1 MPRKKTA
8 VRKSTS
14 RPITRSELE
23 LVPQK
28 IAPLV
33 LKIRGENVL
42 LDSDL
47 AELYGVATKD
57 LNRAVKRNAKRFPKD
72 FMFQLTEQE
81 WNNLKCQFG
90 TSSSEDIENQDE
102 TGLRRQIFT
111 ASHGGRRTPPY
122 AFTEQGVAMLS
133 SVLNSDRA
141 IQVNIAIMRTFV
153 QLRDLMATNKMIE
166 EKIERLEQKYDG
178 QFREVFYIIGK
189 ILRNEQ
195 TDA

>member
-1 MPRKKTA
+1 MSSKKTA
-8 VRKSTS
+8 VRKSPS
-14 RPITRSELE
+14 RSITRSELE

-33 LKIRGENVL
+33 LKIRRENVL

-47 AELYGVATKD
+47 AELYGVETKS

-90 TSSSEDIENQDE
+90 TSS
-102 TGLRRQIFT
+102 
-111 ASHGGRRTPPY
+111 HGGRRTPPY
-122 AFTEQGVAMLS
+122 VFTEQGVSMLS

-141 IQVNIAIMRTFV
+141 IQINIAIMRTFV
-153 QLRDLMATNKMIE
+153 QLRNLMTTNKMLE

-195 TDA
+195 TDV